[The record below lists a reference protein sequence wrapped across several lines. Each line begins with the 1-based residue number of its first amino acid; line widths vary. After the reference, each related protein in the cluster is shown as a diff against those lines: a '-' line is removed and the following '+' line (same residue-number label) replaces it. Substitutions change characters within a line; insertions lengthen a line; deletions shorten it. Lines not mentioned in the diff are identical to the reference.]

1 MELIKVVII
10 GAGGFG
16 REVLDVFDAINSVRP
31 TFDIIGFIVDD
42 LYGKPGDVINNKSIL
57 GGFDWLDRHKEH
69 VFAVCGVG
77 APELRL
83 KLIKNAESVGAQFCS
98 VVHPNAIL
106 TDWISI
112 GEGTVI
118 TAGCILTNQVKIG
131 NHVHLNL
138 DCTIGHDVVIE
149 DFVTVSPGC
158 HISGR
163 VLIKRGAL
171 IGTGTNIIENLK
183 IGTWSVVGA
192 GSTVIKDIR
201 KNSVAVGNPAKEIK
215 IKPDRWHLDV

>member
-16 REVLDVFDAINSVRP
+16 REVLDVFDAINNAKP
-31 TFDIIGFIVDD
+31 TFDVIGFIVDD
-42 LYGKPGDVINNKSIL
+42 SYGKPGDVINNKSIL
-57 GGFDWLDRHKEH
+57 GGFDWLAKHKED
-69 VFAVCGVG
+69 VYAVCGVG
-77 APELRL
+77 TPELRL
-83 KLIKNAESVGAQFCS
+83 KLIRKAESIGAQFCS
-98 VVHPNAIL
+98 AVHPKATL
-106 TDWISI
+106 TNWISI
-112 GEGTVI
+112 GNGTI
-118 TAGCILTNQVKIG
+118 IAAGCILTNQIKIG
-131 NHVHLNL
+131 KHVHLNL

-163 VLIKRGAL
+163 VQIRRGAF

-183 IGTWSVVGA
+183 IGYWSVVGA

-215 IKPDRWHLDV
+215 LKIEGWQQDV